1 MLEPATKVLFDTAL
15 LVVKEREKFWPI
27 VTKTAFEYEKEDTP
41 LKLAVTFLRKNVVVA
56 IELEK
61 T

>member
-1 MLEPATKVLFDTAL
+1 LKKVLPTPL
-15 LVVKEREKFWPI
+15 LFVVRDKPDGASVI
-27 VTKTAFEYEKEDTP
+27 VTETAFEYEKEDTP